1 VNKISGHFPHRDI
14 RQPPT
19 TKKAYQCIHIFVG
32 AFAFE
37 DGQKMRSLPRLSPTT
52 FLVAVNVIIYIYTSV
67 AGGNFFETN
76 PNVLIQL
83 GQFNINVLNGQYW
96 QLLTSIFVHVDI
108 MHVALNMLFLII
120 FGLRAEELFTTEE
133 YFAAYMLSGLSGS
146 LLTLFLMSPYT
157 LSAGA
162 SGAIFGMY
170 GASIIYMRKTFGQ
183 SIVGALMYAFLL
195 LMLST
200 GAGVNIIAH
209 FGGLATGLIIGY
221 ALAKSRGNMIWT
233 ENY

>member
-1 VNKISGHFPHRDI
+1 M
-14 RQPPT
+14 
-19 TKKAYQCIHIFVG
+19 HIYGGV
-32 AFAFE
+32 FAFE
-37 DGQKMRSLPRLSPTT
+37 DGSGMRSRSKLTPTT
-52 FLVAVNVIIYIYTSV
+52 FLVTVNVLVYIYTSV
-67 AGGNFFETN
+67 VGGNFIQTGYS
-76 PNVLIQL
+76 VLIQL
-83 GQFNINVLNGQYW
+83 GQFNLNVLNGEYW

-108 MHVALNMLFLII
+108 VHIALNMLFLII

-133 YFAAYMLSGLSGS
+133 YFFVYMLSGLSGS

-170 GASIIYMRKTFGQ
+170 GAGIIYMRKTVGQ
-183 SIVGALMYAFLL
+183 SILGALLYAFLL

-200 GAGVNIIAH
+200 GAGVNIVAH

-221 ALAKSRGNMIWT
+221 ALAKSRRDMFWI

>member
-1 VNKISGHFPHRDI
+1 
-14 RQPPT
+14 
-19 TKKAYQCIHIFVG
+19 
-32 AFAFE
+32 
-37 DGQKMRSLPRLSPTT
+37 MWSLPKLSPTI
-52 FLVAVNVIIYIYTSV
+52 FLVAVNVLVYVYTSV
-67 AGGNFFETN
+67 AGGNFIETN

-83 GQFNINVLNGQYW
+83 GQFNISVLNGAYW

-108 MHVALNMLFLII
+108 MHIGLNMLFLII

-133 YFAAYMLSGLSGS
+133 YFAAYMLSGLSGNI
-146 LLTLFLMSPYT
+146 LTLVLMSPYT

-183 SIVGALMYAFLL
+183 SIVGALLYGFLL

-200 GAGVNIIAH
+200 GAGVNIVAH

-221 ALAKSRGNMIWT
+221 VLAKSRRNMIWA

>member
-1 VNKISGHFPHRDI
+1 
-14 RQPPT
+14 
-19 TKKAYQCIHIFVG
+19 
-32 AFAFE
+32 
-37 DGQKMRSLPRLSPTT
+37 MRNIPKLSPTT
-52 FLVAVNVIIYIYTSV
+52 FLVAINVIVYIYTSV
-67 AGGNFFETN
+67 VGGNFIQTSTDTL
-76 PNVLIQL
+76 VQL
-83 GQFNINVLNGQYW
+83 GQFNINVWKGQYW

-108 MHVALNMLFLII
+108 MHIGLNMLFLII

-133 YFAAYMLSGLSGS
+133 YFTAYMLSGLSGS
-146 LLTLFLMSPYT
+146 ILTLFLMSPYT

-221 ALAKSRGNMIWT
+221 ALAKSRRNMIWT